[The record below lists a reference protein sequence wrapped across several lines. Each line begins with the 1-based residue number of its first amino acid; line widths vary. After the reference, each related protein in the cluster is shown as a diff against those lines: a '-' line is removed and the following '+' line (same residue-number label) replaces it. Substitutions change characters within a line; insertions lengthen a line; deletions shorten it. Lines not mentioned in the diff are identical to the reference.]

1 MKKKLTLYLFFL
13 TFLAQNILASSA
25 QLNLIEVASGIFV
38 HQGAHLDIDESYQG
52 DICNIGFI
60 IGKDSVAVIDTG
72 GSLLVGE
79 SLKKSIREKTSL
91 PIKYVINTHV
101 HLDHI
106 YGNAAFNDPNTKFVG
121 HSKLP
126 KAMQFRKNFY
136 ETLNLRYLKTPL
148 EKSIQIPPSILVR
161 ENESKIFDLG
171 EREIKVNAYSPAHTD
186 NDVTITDIKTGTLW
200 AGDLLFIERTPVID
214 GDIHGFIDVLDKLIS
229 LDDINLVI
237 PGHGTPTRKWRDAFR
252 KSKNYFITLRDDIR
266 RSISEDQGLRK
277 AIETVA
283 KSESKK
289 WELFDVQNARNIN
302 QVYPKLEW
310 E

>member
-1 MKKKLTLYLFFL
+1 MNKKLTLFLFFL
-13 TFLAQNILASSA
+13 TFLTQNILASSV
-25 QLNLIEVASGIFV
+25 QLNFIEVAPGIFV
-38 HQGAHLDIDESYQG
+38 HQGEHLDVDESYQG

-60 IGKDSVAVIDTG
+60 IGKESVAVIDTG
-72 GSLLVGE
+72 GSLMVGE
-79 SLKKSIREKTSL
+79 ALKKMIRKKTTL

-214 GDIHGFIDVLDKLIS
+214 GDIHGFIDVLGQLIS